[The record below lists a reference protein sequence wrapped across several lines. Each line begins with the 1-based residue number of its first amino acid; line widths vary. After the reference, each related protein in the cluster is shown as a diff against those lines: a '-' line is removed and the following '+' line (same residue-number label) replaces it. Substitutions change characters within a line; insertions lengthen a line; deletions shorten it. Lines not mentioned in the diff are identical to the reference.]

1 MALVSPLRR
10 KLLRDLGTLKGQL
23 VTIALVVACGVA
35 AFVATQSALRSLR
48 DARARFYATSG
59 FADVFVSLRR
69 APEAVSRTLADL
81 PGVRAVETRVVGMGS
96 IPLEGMS
103 EPVRATVSSVPTQ
116 LGRIFLREG
125 RLPEEGR
132 DDEVVLSDAFAEAHG
147 FRSGTRIPLVVGGVR
162 REVRVVGVGLA
173 PEFVIVLGAGEIA
186 MDAKKRAVVWVGR
199 DAAEAA
205 LDVEGSFNQAVLSI
219 VPGTDERSVID
230 GVDEVLRRYGGL
242 GAHGRDRQLSHY
254 FLSQELGQ
262 LENMS
267 SQLPPLFLMVA
278 AFLLHVVLTRLVQL
292 QRGQIAAL
300 KALGYYDREILVHY
314 LELASVIV
322 VLGALLGVGFGDW
335 FGEQMVGL
343 YADYFRFPDLVARVD
358 PQTAI
363 AAVLVSAIAGV
374 VGTLTSV
381 RSVLKLAPAEAM
393 APPAPARYRRGFL
406 EGPLFG
412 RLVGPSMRMIL
423 REVQRRPFRV
433 ILSALGIGVA
443 VGLLVVARFF
453 GDAMDYLV
461 GVQLHE
467 SQRWDAQVTFVEPRP
482 VADLRSF
489 GSMPGVFR
497 VEAMRAVPVR
507 LSHGQFEKTVS
518 LMGHFGDP
526 SGETSLQRVIDA
538 DARPVALPEDG
549 LVLTE
554 LLAEKLDLHIGDRVE
569 VELLEG
575 DRRTLSIPVAGT
587 TDELFGLQAH
597 ARADALHRWLGQEP
611 STNVALL
618 AIDTAE
624 AERLDRRFVALPDVI
639 GVAHMDR
646 IIQEFEEQSAKNIGV
661 FSLILTI
668 FGATIAIGVVYN
680 NARVALSMREREL
693 ASLRVLGFTR
703 GEISTILLGEL
714 AIQVFVAIPIGLAL
728 GRLFAE
734 ALATGVDPENFRFPV
749 IVSPRTYA
757 FATLITLASAF
768 ASALFVRRKLDQ
780 LDLIGVLKTRD

>member
-1 MALVSPLRR
+1 MTWIHPLRR
-10 KLLRDLGTLKGQL
+10 KLLRDLSALKGQL

-48 DARARFYATSG
+48 DARARFYASSG
-59 FADVFVSLRR
+59 FGDVFVTLRR
-69 APEAVSRTLADL
+69 APEAVAGRLEGL

-96 IPLEGMS
+96 IPLEGIS
-103 EPVRATVSSVPTQ
+103 EPVRATVSSVPTD
-116 LGRIFLREG
+116 LGRVFLREG

-162 REVRVVGVGLA
+162 RDVRVVGIGLA
-173 PEFVIVLGAGEIA
+173 PEYVIVIGAGEIA

-205 LDVEGSFNQAVLSI
+205 LDLEGSFNQAVLAV
-219 VPGTDERSVID
+219 VPGTDERAVID

-242 GAHGRDRQLSHY
+242 GAHGRDRQMSHY
-254 FLSQELGQ
+254 MLSQELGQ

-300 KALGYYDREILVHY
+300 KALGYFDREILLHY

-322 VLGALLGVGFGDW
+322 VLGALLGVGLGDW
-335 FGEQMVGL
+335 FGEQMVNL

-363 AAVLVSAIAGV
+363 AAVLVSALAGV

-393 APPAPARYRRGFL
+393 APPAPARYRRGLL
-406 EGPLFG
+406 EGAFFG
-412 RLVGPSMRMIL
+412 RFVGPSTRMIL
-423 REVQRRPFRV
+423 REIQRRPLRV
-433 ILSALGIGVA
+433 LLSAVGIGVA

-467 SQRWDAQVTFVEPRP
+467 SQRWDAQVAFAEPRP

-489 GSMPGVFR
+489 ATLPGVFR
-497 VEAMRAVPVR
+497 VEGMRAVPVR
-507 LSHGQFEKTVS
+507 LVHGAREKNVS

-526 SGETSLQRVIDA
+526 TGETSLQRVIDA
-538 DARPVALPEDG
+538 DARPVPLPEDG

-554 LLAEKLDLHIGDRVE
+554 LLAEKLELRVGE
-569 VELLEG
+569 RVTVELLEG
-575 DRRTLSIPVAGT
+575 DRRTLELPVAGT

-597 ARADALHRWLGQEP
+597 ARASALHRWLGQEP
-611 STNVALL
+611 STNVAMLS
-618 AIDTAE
+618 IDTAE
-624 AERLDRRFVALPDVI
+624 AERLDRRFAALPDVV
-639 GVAHMDR
+639 GVAHMER
-646 IIQEFEEQSAKNIGV
+646 IVSEFRDQSAKNIGI

-680 NARVALSMREREL
+680 
-693 ASLRVLGFTR
+693 
-703 GEISTILLGEL
+703 
-714 AIQVFVAIPIGLAL
+714 
-728 GRLFAE
+728 
-734 ALATGVDPENFRFPV
+734 
-749 IVSPRTYA
+749 
-757 FATLITLASAF
+757 
-768 ASALFVRRKLDQ
+768 
-780 LDLIGVLKTRD
+780 

>member
-1 MALVSPLRR
+1 MLLHPLHR

-48 DARARFYATSG
+48 DARARFYAQSG
-59 FADVFVSLRR
+59 FGDVFVTLRR
-69 APEAVSRTLADL
+69 APEAVAGRLGGLS
-81 PGVRAVETRVVGMGS
+81 GVRAVETRVVGMGS
-96 IPLEGMS
+96 IPLEGIS
-103 EPVRATVSSVPTQ
+103 EPVRATVSSVPTE
-116 LGRIFLREG
+116 LGRLFLRAG

-132 DDEVVLSDAFAEAHG
+132 DDEIVLSDAFAEAHG
-147 FRSGTRIPLVVGGVR
+147 FRPGDRLPLVVGGVR
-162 REVRVVGVGLA
+162 REVQVVGVGLS
-173 PEFVIVLGAGEIA
+173 PEHVIVLGAGEIA
-186 MDAKKRAVVWVGR
+186 MDAKKRAVAWMGR

-205 LDVEGSFNQAVLSI
+205 LDVEGAFNQAVIALL
-219 VPGTDERSVID
+219 PGADELSVID

-242 GAHGRDRQLSHY
+242 GAHGRDRQISHY
-254 FLSQELGQ
+254 VLSQELGQ

-267 SQLPPLFLMVA
+267 SQLPPLFLLVA

-292 QRGQIAAL
+292 QRLQIAAL
-300 KALGYYDREILVHY
+300 KALGYFDREILVHY
-314 LELASVIV
+314 LQLASVIV
-322 VLGALLGVGFGDW
+322 VVGALLGVGFGDW
-335 FGEQMVGL
+335 FGEKMVGL
-343 YADYFRFPDLVARVD
+343 YADYFRFPDLTARVD

-363 AAVLVSAIAGV
+363 ASVFVSAAAGV

-393 APPAPARYRRGFL
+393 APPAPARYRRGLL
-406 EGPLFG
+406 EGKLFG
-412 RLVGPSMRMIL
+412 RLVGPSARMIL
-423 REVQRRPFRV
+423 REVQRRPLRV
-433 ILSALGIGVA
+433 VLSAVGIGVA

-467 SQRWDAQVTFVEPRP
+467 SQRWDAQVSFAEPRP
-482 VADLRSF
+482 VADLRAF
-489 GSMPGVFR
+489 GSLPGVFR
-497 VEAMRAVPVR
+497 VEPMRAVPVR
-507 LSHGQFEKTVS
+507 LAHEQYEKNVT

-526 SGETSLQRVIDA
+526 TGETSLQRVIDSE
-538 DARPVALPEDG
+538 ARPVPLPEEG
-549 LVLTE
+549 LVLTD
-554 LLAEKLDLHIGDRVE
+554 LLAEKLHLRIGDRVE

-575 DRRTLSIPVAGT
+575 DRRTLELPVAGT
-587 TDELFGLQAH
+587 VDELFGLQAH
-597 ARADALHRWLGQEP
+597 ARAEALHRWLGQEP

-624 AERLDRRFVALPDVI
+624 AERLDRRFSALPDVV
-639 GVAHMDR
+639 GVAHMER
-646 IIQEFEEQSAKNIGV
+646 IVQEFEEQSAKNIGV
-661 FSLILTI
+661 FSLILTL

-693 ASLRVLGFTR
+693 ASERVLGFTR
-703 GEISTILLGEL
+703 AEISAILLGEL
-714 AIQVFVAIPIGLAL
+714 AIQVFVALPIGLVL

-757 FATLITLASAF
+757 FATLITLASALS
-768 ASALFVRRKLDQ
+768 SALFVRRKLDH